1 MIMTQNQILLAEAR
15 FGFRYA
21 SDRVPKQGTQ
31 SGASY
36 FALNCRAPAKVVLG
50 CRKASPWAVILRRL
64 RIRSVWHLLQ
74 IDFVAS

>member
-50 CRKASPWAVILRRL
+50 CRNALVMGRNSTEIAHPQRL
-64 RIRSVWHLLQ
+64 SSTS
-74 IDFVAS
+74 D